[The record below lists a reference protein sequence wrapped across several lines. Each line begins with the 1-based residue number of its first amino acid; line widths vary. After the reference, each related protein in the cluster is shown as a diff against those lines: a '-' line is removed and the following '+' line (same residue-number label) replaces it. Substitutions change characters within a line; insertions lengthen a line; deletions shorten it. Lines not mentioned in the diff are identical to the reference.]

1 MTGIRRMASALCLLL
16 VTGAVAGCGFI
27 AAGQK
32 SISKP
37 TTFVLIGHADV
48 VLPASDHA
56 AVGTTCEAPASITG
70 VAENTAVKVLDAH
83 GVAIAN
89 GLLGSGI
96 LARSGSTTTCAFPF
110 QIPAVPGGSTT
121 YQVMIGDRPAETF
134 PASLLRQ
141 NAPAVLTITK

>member
-1 MTGIRRMASALCLLL
+1 VTAIRRTAIALCLVL
-16 VTGAVAGCGFI
+16 VAGAAAGCGFI

-37 TTFVLIGHADV
+37 TTFVLLGHADV
-48 VLPASDHA
+48 LLPASDHA
-56 AVGTTCEAPASITG
+56 AVGATCEAPGSITG
-70 VAENTAVKVLDAH
+70 VAENTPVKVLDAH

-96 LARSGSTTTCAFPF
+96 VARSGNTATCAFPF

-121 YQVMIGDRPAETF
+121 YQVVIGDRPAETF

-141 NAPAVLTITK
+141 NAPAVITITK